1 MNKKRALFKI
11 GVSYMKIIFLG
22 APGAGKGTQASAVS
36 RALDIPTIS
45 TGNMIRE
52 AIAKGTP
59 VGLAAKSVIAEGK
72 LVSDEIVVGIV
83 REKLN
88 SLEGGYILDG
98 FPRTVAQAQA
108 LESMGEDIDKVVNI
122 YVPDEV
128 IIERSAG
135 RRYCP
140 KCGATFHVK
149 YNPPKEEGGKSVC
162 TVCGSEVAVR
172 EDDKPEVVKQRLK
185 VYHEQTQPL
194 EAFYAERGK
203 LRTVIGQE
211 EVKDTTRLTLD
222 AIKGD

>member
-1 MNKKRALFKI
+1 
-11 GVSYMKIIFLG
+11 MKIIFLG
-22 APGAGKGTQASAVS
+22 APGAGKGTQAAAVS
-36 RALDIPTIS
+36 RALDIPAIS

-52 AIAKGTP
+52 AIAEGSP

-83 REKLN
+83 REKLG

-108 LESMGEDIDKVVNI
+108 LEAMGEEIDRVVNI
-122 YVPDEV
+122 YVPDET

-149 YNPPKEEGGKSVC
+149 YNPPAGKNGKNVC
-162 TVCGSEVAVR
+162 TVCGAEVAVR

-203 LRTVIGQE
+203 LVTVIGQE

-222 AIKGD
+222 ALKGK

>member
-1 MNKKRALFKI
+1 
-11 GVSYMKIIFLG
+11 
-22 APGAGKGTQASAVS
+22 
-36 RALDIPTIS
+36 
-45 TGNMIRE
+45 MIRE
-52 AIAKGTP
+52 AIAEGTP

-83 REKLN
+83 REKLG
-88 SLEGGYILDG
+88 SLDGGYILDG
-98 FPRTVAQAQA
+98 FPRTVAQAEA
-108 LESMGEDIDKVVNI
+108 LEAMGEEIDRVVNI
-122 YVPDEV
+122 YVPDET

-149 YNPPKEEGGKSVC
+149 YNPPSEKDGKSVC
-162 TVCGSEVAVR
+162 TVCGSEVTVR

-203 LRTVIGQE
+203 LVTVIGQE

-222 AIKGD
+222 ALKGK